1 MNRTAKSICDTN
13 GTNRTSEA
21 NEANKTN
28 EANKATEIKE
38 AKETNG
44 VSDTSAAAPRADETG
59 RTHNIAAADA
69 TLKQAAAENKP
80 GRDSALESK
89 TDGAVRTGK
98 TDGAVRTGKTDSAAG
113 TGKESGAG
121 DNKAC
126 FRKKK
131 IRKFFQDFY
140 LAIIL
145 LFLYAPIFTMMVLS
159 FNDSK
164 SRTLWGGFTTK
175 WYSQMFESQA
185 IMDALYNTLLI
196 AFISALAAT
205 VLGTLAAL
213 GISSMKRVPKN
224 ITMGINNIPILN
236 SEIVTG
242 ISLMLT
248 FIAFGISLGFKTILI
263 AHITFNLPFV
273 ILSVMPKLKQTSRY
287 TYEAALDLG
296 AGPVQAFFKV
306 VFPDIMP
313 GVLSGFLMGFTL
325 SLDDFIIT
333 HFTRGAG
340 INTLSTLIYSEVRR
354 GIKPSMYAL
363 STIIFVTVLALLLIT
378 NFAPKEEPGKT
389 AGAAK
394 AKRGSGAGFG
404 SASKSSPSGRFGE
417 NGSGRGFERSGF
429 GRGGFGL
436 RQGLLAAASFAIVAL
451 VCFTTYER
459 YSLKPSNELYVYNW
473 GEYIDESVIDEF
485 EEETGIHVT
494 YDLFETNEE
503 MYPVVEAGGVNY
515 DVVCPSDYM
524 IQKMAEN
531 GLLSELNYDNIP
543 NVKNIDSQYLEKAE
557 GFDPG
562 NKYAVPYTWGT
573 VGILYNTKRVEELGA
588 KPPTKW
594 ADLWDPAY
602 KGEILM
608 QDSVRDAFMV
618 ALKSLGYSMNSSD
631 EGELKE
637 ARDLLIAQKP
647 LVQAYVIDQV
657 RDKMIGGEA
666 AVGVIYSGEML
677 FIQEEVAKQNL
688 DYSLEYVIPEE
699 GTNIW
704 IDAWVIPKNAKN
716 KENAEKWINFLCR
729 PDIAKK
735 NFEYITYATPNREAR
750 KLLEPEVRDNKALFP
765 DTDKLDNSEVFQYL
779 GDAVDM
785 IYNSL
790 WKEVKSN

>member
-1 MNRTAKSICDTN
+1 MNGKLN
-13 GTNRTSEA
+13 V
-21 NEANKTN
+21 NEN
-28 EANKATEIKE
+28 EMINT
-38 AKETNG
+38 
-44 VSDTSAAAPRADETG
+44 
-59 RTHNIAAADA
+59 AAADVI
-69 TLKQAAAENKP
+69 
-80 GRDSALESK
+80 SS
-89 TDGAVRTGK
+89 
-98 TDGAVRTGKTDSAAG
+98 
-113 TGKESGAG
+113 SGEAK
-121 DNKAC
+121 NSPHLWK
-126 FRKKK
+126 RRL
-131 IRKFFQDFY
+131 RKFFQDFY
-140 LAIIL
+140 LVIIL
-145 LFLYAPIFTMMVLS
+145 IFLYAPIFTMMVLS

-164 SRTLWGGFTTK
+164 SRTIWGGFTTK
-175 WYSQMFESQA
+175 WYTQMFENQS

-196 AFISALAAT
+196 AFISTLAAT
-205 VLGTLAAL
+205 ILGTLAAL
-213 GISSMKRVPKN
+213 GINSMKRVPKN

-273 ILSVMPKLKQTSRY
+273 ILSVLPKLRQTSRY

-296 AGPVQAFFKV
+296 ANPLQAFFKV

-378 NFAPKEEPGKT
+378 NFAPKESGGKPQKDMQKNADK
-389 AGAAK
+389 AGRA
-394 AKRGSGAGFG
+394 SGPDL
-404 SASKSSPSGRFGE
+404 KK
-417 NGSGRGFERSGF
+417 
-429 GRGGFGL
+429 
-436 RQGLLAAASFAIVAL
+436 GLLAAASFAIVAV
-451 VCFTTYER
+451 VCFTTYTR
-459 YSLKPSNELYVYNW
+459 YASKSADELYVYNW
-473 GEYIDESVIDEF
+473 GEYIDPSVIEEF
-485 EEETGIHVT
+485 EAETGIRVT

-503 MYPVVEAGGVNY
+503 MYPVVEAGGVSY

-531 GLLSELNYDNIP
+531 GLLAELNYDNIP
-543 NVKNIDSQYLEKAE
+543 NIANIDSQYLEKAE
-557 GFDPG
+557 SFDPG
-562 NKYAVPYTWGT
+562 NRYAVPYTWGT
-573 VGILYNTKRVEELGA
+573 VGILYNTERIKELGVQ
-588 KPPTKW
+588 PPSRW

-618 ALKSLGYSMNSSD
+618 ALKSLGYSMNSTD
-631 EGELKE
+631 EGELTQ

-677 FIQEEVAKQNL
+677 FIQEEVARQNL

-735 NFEYITYATPNREAR
+735 NFEYITYATPNRAAR
-750 KLLEPEVRDNKALFP
+750 ELLEPEIQNNKALFP
-765 DTDKLDNSEVFQYL
+765 DTDQLENSEVFQYL

-785 IYNSL
+785 LYNNL
-790 WKEVKSN
+790 WKEVKSQ